1 MPATPS
7 MTINYYGGDAGFF
20 FTDAFLDGSDS
31 VASTN
36 VTGASSTQISF
47 LNSFNGAT
55 TVVNGTNFA
64 LSGGGIPTGGTATSM
79 SFTQGSTLVADF
91 QDISWSLVS
100 MNTALLALG
109 SGNVGPVKAL
119 FNAQPI
125 IFDAMTSTV
134 AAWVD
139 IGGGTMTTKVTALGS
154 NYGDRLL
161 GEMGNDNLK
170 GRGGNDTL
178 AGRDG
183 NDRLNGGGG
192 RDKLDGGNG
201 RDNLNGGGGRDM
213 LIGGKGDDTLTGG
226 TGPDTFLFKGGNIGS
241 DEITDFSK
249 GTDQLK
255 LDDALWSGTL
265 TEQQVIDTYASVV
278 GGDTVFDFGNG
289 NQITLTGVGSLSNL
303 ADDILIF

>member
-1 MPATPS
+1 
-7 MTINYYGGDAGFF
+7 
-20 FTDAFLDGSDS
+20 
-31 VASTN
+31 
-36 VTGASSTQISF
+36 
-47 LNSFNGAT
+47 
-55 TVVNGTNFA
+55 
-64 LSGGGIPTGGTATSM
+64 
-79 SFTQGSTLVADF
+79 
-91 QDISWSLVS
+91 

-109 SGNVGPVKAL
+109 SGNFGPIKAL

-125 IFDAMTSTV
+125 IFDATTSTV

-154 NYGDRLL
+154 NYGDTLL
-161 GEMGNDNLK
+161 GEAGNDNLK

-178 AGRDG
+178 EGRDG
-183 NDRLNGGGG
+183 KDRLNGGGG
-192 RDKLDGGNG
+192 RDDLDGGA
-201 RDNLNGGGGRDM
+201 DNDRLNGAGGN
-213 LIGGKGDDTLTGG
+213 DTLTGG

-265 TEQQVIDTYASVV
+265 TAQQEIDTYASVV
-278 GGDTVFDFGNG
+278 GGDTVFDFGDG

-303 ADDILIF
+303 VDDILII